1 MVSAQ
6 TKQTNPDDLAAD
18 SRPIEF
24 LTENGYTI
32 VRAWELN
39 RVPAPTDG
47 TYSFVVKREQGLE
60 REIVVTI
67 AAELFA
73 DILQQTRAKISNSC
87 SFWICCAERHLAN
100 YFWEK
105 DDYPAGDRLAVD
117 HLDPEDVMSAV
128 NWGTQTESLAQSAND
143 GSLGGTEQIGLHA

>member
-6 TKQTNPDDLAAD
+6 INQNNPDDLTANR
-18 SRPIEF
+18 RPIEF
-24 LTENGYTI
+24 LTENGYAI
-32 VRAWELN
+32 VRSWEID
-39 RVPAPTDG
+39 RVPVPING
-47 TYSFVVKREQGLE
+47 TYSFVVKREQGPE

-73 DILQQTRAKISNSC
+73 NILRQTRAKISNSC

-100 YFWEK
+100 YLWEK
-105 DDYPAGDRLAVD
+105 DDYPPGDELAVD

-128 NWGTQTESLAQSAND
+128 NWGTQTEALAQSAND
-143 GSLGGTEQIGLHA
+143 SSLGGTEQIGLHA